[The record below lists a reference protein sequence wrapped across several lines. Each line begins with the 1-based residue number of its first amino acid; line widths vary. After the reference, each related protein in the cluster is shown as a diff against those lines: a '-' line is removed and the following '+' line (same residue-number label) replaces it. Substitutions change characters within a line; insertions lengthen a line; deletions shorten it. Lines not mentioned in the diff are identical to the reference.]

1 MKKLIILCVCLGLAS
16 CSSKPPPPPT
26 YTAYPMPSSPF
37 DVSLNR
43 EIFYQQDNQINT
55 SLFGVKQV
63 FNEPDSDVNLAKKP
77 SNSPVINSII
87 SRAYSLVG
95 KPYRYGSESLT
106 KGFDCSGFVGY
117 LYGKEAGIELP
128 RSTRQMIK
136 IDAPKVV
143 SKSKLKPGDVLFFA
157 TGKRGQV
164 SHTGIYLGNKFF
176 VHAANQRKGVRIDS
190 LNSRYWNAKFIEAK
204 RIIE

>member
-1 MKKLIILCVCLGLAS
+1 MKKLIILLLSFGLAS
-16 CSSKPPPPPT
+16 CSSKAPSPSS
-26 YTAYPMPSSPF
+26 YTAYPAPSTPF

-43 EIFYQQDNQINT
+43 ELFYQQDNTVNT
-55 SLFGVKQV
+55 SLFGVNQA
-63 FNEPDSDVNLAKKP
+63 FYESDADLNLAKKP

-95 KPYRYGSESLT
+95 KPYRYGSESLAN
-106 KGFDCSGFVGY
+106 GFDCSGFVGY
-117 LYGKEAGIELP
+117 LYNKEAGIELP

-143 SKSKLKPGDVLFFA
+143 SKSNLKPGDVMFFA
-157 TGKRGQV
+157 TGRRGQV

-176 VHAANQRKGVRIDS
+176 VHAANSRKGVRIDS
-190 LNSRYWNAKFIEAK
+190 LNNGYWNTKFLEAK

>member
-1 MKKLIILCVCLGLAS
+1 MKKTTILLFICLGLAS
-16 CSSKPPPPPT
+16 CSSKPPPPTYNVYPT
-26 YTAYPMPSSPF
+26 PSSPF

-43 EIFYQQDNQINT
+43 DLLYQQDNKVNV
-55 SLFGVKQV
+55 SLFGFKQI
-63 FNEPDSDVNLAKKP
+63 FNESDADLNLARKP
-77 SNSPVINSII
+77 SSSPVINSII

-95 KPYRYGSESLT
+95 KPYRYGSESLI

-117 LYGKEAGIELP
+117 LYDKEAGIALP

-136 IDAPKVV
+136 IDAPKVL
-143 SKSKLKPGDVLFFA
+143 SKTELKPGDVLFFA
-157 TGKRGQV
+157 TGKRRQV

-176 VHAANQRKGVRIDS
+176 VHAANRNQGVRIDS
-190 LNSRYWNAKFIEAK
+190 LNNRYWNAKFLEAK

>member
-1 MKKLIILCVCLGLAS
+1 MKKLFLLCVCLGLAS
-16 CSSKPPPPPT
+16 CSSKPPPPSYVTYPT
-26 YTAYPMPSSPF
+26 PSSPF

-43 EIFYQQDNQINT
+43 ELFYEQGNVINT

-63 FNEPDSDVNLAKKP
+63 FYGSESDVNLAKKP
-77 SNSPVINSII
+77 SNSPVINNII
-87 SRAYSLVG
+87 SHAYSLVG

-128 RSTRQMIK
+128 RSTRQMIR

-164 SHTGIYLGNKFF
+164 SHTGIYIGNKFF
-176 VHAANQRKGVRIDS
+176 VHAANSRKGVRIDS
-190 LNSRYWNAKFIEAK
+190 LNSGYWSAKFLEAK